1 MLADSRYIPVVNYR
15 QAEERFKLGA
25 LLVLGCEFI
34 QFSLGGLSRGS
45 ATVSHQRRVGECEL
59 EHITSLARCL
69 AVI

>member
-1 MLADSRYIPVVNYR
+1 MLADSKYIQGVNSR

-25 LLVLGCEFI
+25 VLVLGCEFI
-34 QFSLGGLSRGS
+34 QFSLGGLLGGS

-69 AVI
+69 ALL